1 MTSRTFTVALYQR
14 QQRAASGLVRAG
26 DAEDVLADEG
36 EDEVVGDREL
46 GRVGS
51 GPQGCPAPAAI
62 PLERGNCRRL
72 SRRRWDILGQKPG
85 NDEEQD
91 DHHDGQHP
99 PEQNAGLACQR
110 HPFRPASLRELFL
123 GVQGRDGPVCRENL
137 RRDQIEIVAGRL
149 GAPVPVIEKG
159 IRRGFEVYP
168 PHRIEKLARLPRVS
182 DELRSW
188 K

>member
-26 DAEDVLADEG
+26 HAEDVLADEG
-36 EDEVVGDREL
+36 ENEGAGDRER

-51 GPQGCPAPAAI
+51 GLQSCSAPEAI
-62 PLERGNCRRL
+62 PLERGNRRRL

-99 PEQNAGLACQR
+99 PEQNAGLARQR
-110 HPFRPASLRELFL
+110 YPFRPASLRELLL
-123 GVQGRDGPVCRENL
+123 GV
-137 RRDQIEIVAGRL
+137 
-149 GAPVPVIEKG
+149 
-159 IRRGFEVYP
+159 
-168 PHRIEKLARLPRVS
+168 
-182 DELRSW
+182 
-188 K
+188 